1 MNFVW
6 NARLPRSIQRS
17 FICRKSTT
25 WDRRLYF
32 PSEGRSAEEFF
43 ALKNPTASAG
53 FETANLRTKGQHATP
68 RPPKTLHYSTQKK
81 HVKETGSLIYLG
93 KLTREGK
100 ETLVQVW
107 TASEGSRRLRLPE
120 ILDNQHMKMVGLS
133 ALRTG
138 NLYPPRNI
146 PSTHFCYRLSRP
158 HAHSADGRIMSM
170 KNSNDTIGNRTLDL
184 PACSAVPQQ
193 TAPPRAPKLRGGSR
207 KLHYE
212 ELHNL

>member
-1 MNFVW
+1 MSGNF
-6 NARLPRSIQRS
+6 AYMASQFTPFGDLMPQIY
-17 FICRKSTT
+17 
-25 WDRRLYF
+25 DMLYF
-32 PSEGRSAEEFF
+32 PSEGRRAEDFF

-81 HVKETGSLIYLG
+81 NVKETGSLRYLG

-107 TASEGSRRLRLPE
+107 TAPEGSRRLRIPE

-138 NLYPPRNI
+138 NLYPHEI
-146 PSTHFCYRLSRP
+146 FLVLISVT
-158 HAHSADGRIMSM
+158 G
-170 KNSNDTIGNRTLDL
+170 
-184 PACSAVPQQ
+184 
-193 TAPPRAPKLRGGSR
+193 
-207 KLHYE
+207 
-212 ELHNL
+212 